1 MKTEPSV
8 SSEEIKNKINQFYG
22 ISLEQLNFVPV
33 GEGSWCYWGQAQND
47 IFVRLVK
54 DKDQISLTNSLIKLL
69 ASLGVPIPIPLP
81 DKSGQTVV
89 KVANF
94 GLVVYPYIPG
104 LTLMKSD
111 RTNQQVSSLRQAVG
125 KMVGHLHSL
134 TREISNQIEL
144 PIENFTKFQSEFR
157 LIISPRNPIY
167 QADQIVKD
175 LLSFINVRRCELTS
189 LVQVAEQL
197 GANLRSREFD
207 YVLCHG
213 DIHEDNVLL
222 SEKGNLYIIDW
233 DGAILAPRERDLYFF
248 GSESYR
254 GLNKDNL
261 RGYFASSGPVETDP
275 VLMDYYTIEWALQEV
290 VDYGSRILS
299 DSRFDLDGRLDAW
312 QQFQGLFEPNQDVDC
327 AFQVAACYR
336 RDTSVINSSQL

>member
-8 SSEEIKNKINQFYG
+8 SSEEIKNKINQFYD
-22 ISLEQLNFVPV
+22 ISLEQLNFIPV
-33 GEGSWCYWGQAQND
+33 GEGSWCYQGQAQND

-54 DKDQISLTNSLIKLL
+54 DKDQIYRTNGLIKLL
-69 ASLGVPIPIPLP
+69 DSLSVPVPTPLLS
-81 DKSGQTVV
+81 KSGQTVA
-89 KVANF
+89 KIADYD
-94 GLVVYPYIPG
+94 LVVYPYIAG
-104 LTLMKSD
+104 LTLMQSD
-111 RTNQQVSSLRQAVG
+111 QTNPQVSSLRQAVG
-125 KMVGHLHSL
+125 QMIGHLHGL

-144 PIENFTKFQSEFR
+144 PIENFTRFQPEFR
-157 LIISPRNPIY
+157 SIISPRNLIH
-167 QADQIVKD
+167 QTDQIVKD
-175 LLSFINVRRCELTS
+175 LLYFINVRRCELTN
-189 LVQVAEQL
+189 LVQVAERL

-248 GSESYR
+248 GSESYPD
-254 GLNKDNL
+254 LDKDNL
-261 RGYFASSGPVETDP
+261 SGYFASSGPVETDP
-275 VLMDYYTIEWALQEV
+275 VLMDYYKIEWALQEV

-312 QQFQGLFEPNQDVDC
+312 QQFRDLFEPNQDVDC
-327 AFQVAACYR
+327 AFHVAACYKH
-336 RDTSVINSSQL
+336 DK